1 MLGTCDTLGSP
12 VPPVNPE
19 PNSPEDSVALKVKV
33 EIGGVFF
40 VLGYLEVGTKEE
52 YEVVGGGKVE
62 GANASAPPHWNVSS
76 GRAQPPPAAA
86 SPPGSEN
93 SELST

>member
-1 MLGTCDTLGSP
+1 MY
-12 VPPVNPE
+12 V
-19 PNSPEDSVALKVKV
+19 
-33 EIGGVFF
+33 

-76 GRAQPPPAAA
+76 GRAQPLAN
-86 SPPGSEN
+86 PPGSGK
-93 SELST
+93 SELKWLRSL